1 MEHMGILILAHLLD
15 FSMKRFT
22 NPLNLFH
29 PGHFAEKLWRQEK
42 KRKTKRQCLEIPW
55 FGVPTL
61 HLCFFPVVNYSPMN
75 GMITPNNNHTNQW

>member
-1 MEHMGILILAHLLD
+1 MGILILAHLLD

-42 KRKTKRQCLEIPW
+42 KPQNKAPVFRNPMVW
-55 FGVPTL
+55 GPYSTL
-61 HLCFFPVVNYSPMN
+61 MFFYCC
-75 GMITPNNNHTNQW
+75 QL